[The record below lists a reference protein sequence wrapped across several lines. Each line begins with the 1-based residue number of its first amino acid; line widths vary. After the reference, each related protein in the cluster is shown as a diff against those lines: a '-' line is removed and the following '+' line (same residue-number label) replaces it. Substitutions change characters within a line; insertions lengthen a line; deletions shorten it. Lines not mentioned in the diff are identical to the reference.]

1 LLSPIDPLTPTSSK
15 LPYIPLLYLL
25 NKQEMFQ
32 PTDLSLSPLK
42 SLAGISSGVVPI
54 LTVKDIINGRDR
66 VTSVVHSRPMTGLTR
81 TRPRIITSM
90 AEMGKPPRGVP
101 AAKGASSWQNITA
114 GTDNK
119 TTKIKGTVVLM
130 KKNVLD
136 FNDLH
141 ASVLDRVHEL
151 LGRRVS
157 LQLIGADNCDPGE
170 FFFGYFFFILYW
182 FLLLDHHGNDSHG
195 GSKCTYTYNAG

>member
-1 LLSPIDPLTPTSSK
+1 
-15 LPYIPLLYLL
+15 
-25 NKQEMFQ
+25 MFQ

-42 SLAGISSGVVPI
+42 SQLAGTSSGVGPI
-54 LTVKDIINGRDR
+54 LTTKEIINGRDR
-66 VTSVVHSRPMTGLTR
+66 VASVVHSRRPIFFTSMTGLTR
-81 TRPRIITSM
+81 STRPRIITSM

-101 AAKGASSWQNITA
+101 AAKGASSWQNIIAETE
-114 GTDNK
+114 NK

-157 LQLIGADNCDPGE
+157 LQLISADNCDPGE
-170 FFFGYFFFILYW
+170 FFFFWYFFFIIYYW
-182 FLLLDHHGNDSHG
+182 FLLLHHGNDSHG
-195 GSKCTYTYNAG
+195 ER